1 MYHQKT
7 CLIYLTMNNEIN
19 TETAVLFL
27 SDYIESSIAEDE
39 YSDAM
44 KKRAVS
50 NIQYLINWHLE
61 PAQNDSKRNT
71 EHNESK

>member
-1 MYHQKT
+1 MS
-7 CLIYLTMNNEIN
+7 NEIN

-61 PAQNDSKRNT
+61 PAQSDLERNT
-71 EHNESK
+71 KHNEQK

>member
-1 MYHQKT
+1 
-7 CLIYLTMNNEIN
+7 MNNEIT
-19 TETAVLFL
+19 TETAILFL
-27 SDYIESSIAEDE
+27 SDYIENVITEDE

-61 PAQNDSKRNT
+61 PAQSDLERNT

>member
-1 MYHQKT
+1 
-7 CLIYLTMNNEIN
+7 MNNEIT

-27 SDYIESSIAEDE
+27 SDYIENTISEDE

-61 PAQNDSKRNT
+61 PAQSDLERNT
-71 EHNESK
+71 ERDEQK

>member
-1 MYHQKT
+1 
-7 CLIYLTMNNEIN
+7 MNNEIN

-61 PAQNDSKRNT
+61 PAQSDLERNT
-71 EHNESK
+71 EHNEQK